1 MGEETG
7 KKGIA
12 LTPYFAKA
20 WNGLDE
26 TKKEKFNKASQK
38 EMVGYR
44 KKMAVY
50 KKTAS
55 YKEFQQKKKMK
66 KLRSKKP
73 KDTNAPKRPSS
84 GYFLF
89 LKEVRPAVVKQNP
102 EGGIAVIGKA
112 IGKMWRELDDAKK
125 AKYVKKAAI
134 ACEKWQKKVAAY
146 KKTQKYADYLTT
158 VAEHKAEMK
167 SKVKAMKAKTAEK
180 KKKIVRRKK

>member
-1 MGEETG
+1 MGPLSGYFRFIATIRAQVAEETG

-20 WNGLDE
+20 WGELDE
-26 TKKEKFNKASQK
+26 AKKEKFNKASQK
-38 EMVGYR
+38 EMVRYR
-44 KKMAVY
+44 KKMAAY

-84 GYFLF
+84 AYFLF

-112 IGKMWRELDDAKK
+112 IGKMWGELDEAKK
-125 AKYVKKAAI
+125 AKYVKKAEI
-134 ACEKWQKKVAAY
+134 AREKWQKKVAAY
-146 KKTQKYADYLTT
+146 KKTQK
-158 VAEHKAEMK
+158 
-167 SKVKAMKAKTAEK
+167 
-180 KKKIVRRKK
+180 